1 VGQPQDEV
9 HRHLS
14 LEGCLPCYSEGRV
27 RQVDHRG
34 HKEPLDDY
42 TDKISSMAVRYARLG
57 TTLDDT
63 TMVKKLLDTVPDQLY
78 PAVAGIEQ
86 FYDVKTMPFQEVL
99 CRLRGRSTSVP
110 SGAVKPV
117 GNGVMISSCSQR
129 PSGRFSRS
137 RSRRSGNV

>member
-1 VGQPQDEV
+1 VGQPHDEV

-14 LEGCLPCYSEGRV
+14 PEGCLPCYSEGRV

-42 TDKISSMAVRYARLG
+42 TDKISSMAVRYARFG

-99 CRLRGRSTSVP
+99 SRLRGRCQD
-110 SGAVKPV
+110 K
-117 GNGVMISSCSQR
+117 CSQWSSQAGGEWR
-129 PSGRFSRS
+129 DDQLMLAEAKW
-137 RSRRSGNV
+137 